1 MEGITSST
9 HLRRQ
14 LSLWDASSLVVGTII
29 GAGIFLV
36 PSIMAR
42 HIPSAAG
49 ILLVWIIGGT
59 LSYFGAFAYAE
70 LGAMFPA
77 TGGQYVFLREGYGRM
92 VAFLCGWAL
101 FLVVM
106 PGNIAFLA
114 TAFATY
120 VRDFLPAS
128 TAANAVVSRAIAVG
142 FIAAITFINYRG
154 VKLAAGVQ
162 NLFTVL
168 KLAGIA
174 VLVFAAF
181 ISRQPSQLH
190 LSWSAAD
197 FAPKQLGLA
206 LAAALV
212 AYEGWN
218 NLSFVNG
225 EIVNPQRNAP
235 LALGFGVLTSVLAY
249 VLLTAAYL
257 RVLPVGVV
265 AASPRVGG
273 DVAARL
279 FGSGGAVF
287 LSIIILVS
295 IVGSANGTAFT
306 AARLYFAQAADG
318 LFFRRFATTH
328 PRFGTPS
335 FSVLMQGAWASLL
348 ALTGSYEL
356 VATYAIFCAWVFYL
370 LVVVALMIL
379 RWRAPSIPRPYRMFG
394 YPFTPLVFAGVTV
407 WFLITNVTGNPVPSL
422 TGMAILAAGIPVYL
436 IWGKRPQV
444 SSAEASVN
452 ATARI

>member
-1 MEGITSST
+1 
-9 HLRRQ
+9 
-14 LSLWDASSLVVGTII
+14 
-29 GAGIFLV
+29 
-36 PSIMAR
+36 
-42 HIPSAAG
+42 
-49 ILLVWIIGGT
+49 
-59 LSYFGAFAYAE
+59 
-70 LGAMFPA
+70 
-77 TGGQYVFLREGYGRM
+77 M
-92 VAFLCGWAL
+92 VTFLCGWAL

-114 TAFATY
+114 TGFATY
-120 VRDFLPAS
+120 LRDFLPAS
-128 TAANAVVSRAIAVG
+128 TAANAVASRAIAVG
-142 FIAAITFINYRG
+142 FIAAITFINHRG
-154 VKLAAGVQ
+154 VRLAAGVQ
-162 NLFTVL
+162 NVFTVL

-422 TGMAILAAGIPVYL
+422 TGIAILAAGIPVYL

-444 SSAEASVN
+444 SPAETSVN
-452 ATARI
+452 ATASV

>member
-1 MEGITSST
+1 
-9 HLRRQ
+9 
-14 LSLWDASSLVVGTII
+14 
-29 GAGIFLV
+29 
-36 PSIMAR
+36 
-42 HIPSAAG
+42 
-49 ILLVWIIGGT
+49 
-59 LSYFGAFAYAE
+59 
-70 LGAMFPA
+70 
-77 TGGQYVFLREGYGRM
+77 
-92 VAFLCGWAL
+92 
-101 FLVVM
+101 
-106 PGNIAFLA
+106 
-114 TAFATY
+114 
-120 VRDFLPAS
+120 
-128 TAANAVVSRAIAVG
+128 VSRAIAVG

-394 YPFTPLVFAGVTV
+394 YPFTPLAFAGVTV
-407 WFLITNVTGNPVPSL
+407 WFLITNVAGNPVPSL
-422 TGMAILAAGIPVYL
+422 SGMAILAAGIPVYL

-444 SSAEASVN
+444 SPAETSVN
-452 ATARI
+452 ATAKV

>member
-1 MEGITSST
+1 
-9 HLRRQ
+9 
-14 LSLWDASSLVVGTII
+14 
-29 GAGIFLV
+29 
-36 PSIMAR
+36 
-42 HIPSAAG
+42 
-49 ILLVWIIGGT
+49 
-59 LSYFGAFAYAE
+59 
-70 LGAMFPA
+70 
-77 TGGQYVFLREGYGRM
+77 
-92 VAFLCGWAL
+92 
-101 FLVVM
+101 
-106 PGNIAFLA
+106 
-114 TAFATY
+114 
-120 VRDFLPAS
+120 
-128 TAANAVVSRAIAVG
+128 VSRAIAVG

-295 IVGSANGTAFT
+295 IVGSATLGGLRRCRPEWRP
-306 AARLYFAQAADG
+306 AA
-318 LFFRRFATTH
+318 
-328 PRFGTPS
+328 
-335 FSVLMQGAWASLL
+335 
-348 ALTGSYEL
+348 
-356 VATYAIFCAWVFYL
+356 
-370 LVVVALMIL
+370 
-379 RWRAPSIPRPYRMFG
+379 PYC
-394 YPFTPLVFAGVTV
+394 
-407 WFLITNVTGNPVPSL
+407 
-422 TGMAILAAGIPVYL
+422 
-436 IWGKRPQV
+436 
-444 SSAEASVN
+444 
-452 ATARI
+452 